1 MSKIAV
7 LFPGI
12 GYTCDKPLLYY
23 SAKLAAE
30 KGYEV
35 VRVPYGN
42 FPPNVKGDAAKMY
55 QCFVS
60 AREQSEDILKDVAW
74 SDYDE
79 IVFFSKSVGTVVAL
93 SYASEH
99 GINVRQVLYTPLVET
114 FRFPVGAGVAGVSGA
129 ASAASVV
136 SAAEAIDAGKSAG
149 AAGETD
155 AVDAAET
162 SDVGKSS
169 AIAFHG
175 TGDPWAVTEEIVRI
189 CEEKGV
195 PLYLTK
201 DANHSLE
208 CGKAMKDIKTI
219 RKVMRIVK
227 KFL

>member
-30 KGYEV
+30 KGFEV

-42 FPPNVKGDAAKMY
+42 FPSNVKGNAEKMY
-55 QCFVS
+55 QSFVS
-60 AREQSEDILKDVAW
+60 AREQSEEILKDVDW
-74 SDYDE
+74 SSYDE

-99 GINVRQVLYTPLVET
+99 GIDARQVLYTPLKET
-114 FRFPVGAGVAGVSGA
+114 FKFPVEAGA
-129 ASAASVV
+129 AAAN
-136 SAAEAIDAGKSAG
+136 DAGKSR
-149 AAGETD
+149 
-155 AVDAAET
+155 V
-162 SDVGKSS
+162 
-169 AIAFHG
+169 IAFHG
-175 TGDPWAVTEEIVRI
+175 TGDPWAVTDEIVRI

-208 CGKAMKDIKTI
+208 CGKAIKDIKTI
-219 RKVMRIVK
+219 RKVMRTVK
-227 KFL
+227 EFL

>member
-30 KGYEV
+30 KGLEV

-42 FPPNVKGDAAKMY
+42 FPSNVKGNAEKMY
-55 QCFVS
+55 QSFVS
-60 AREQSEDILKDVAW
+60 AREQSEEILKDVDW
-74 SDYDE
+74 SSYDE

-99 GINVRQVLYTPLVET
+99 GIDARQVLYTPLKET
-114 FRFPVGAGVAGVSGA
+114 FKFPVAAAGA
-129 ASAASVV
+129 AEGSADAS
-136 SAAEAIDAGKSAG
+136 DAGKSR
-149 AAGETD
+149 
-155 AVDAAET
+155 
-162 SDVGKSS
+162 

-175 TGDPWAVTEEIVRI
+175 TGDPWAQTEDIIKI

-208 CGKAMKDIKTI
+208 CGKAIKDIKTI
-219 RKVMRIVK
+219 RKVMRTVK
-227 KFL
+227 EFL

>member
-30 KGYEV
+30 KGFEV

-42 FPPNVKGDAAKMY
+42 FPSNVKGNAEKMY
-55 QCFVS
+55 QSFVS
-60 AREQSEDILKDVAW
+60 AREQSEEILKDVDW
-74 SDYDE
+74 SSYDE

-93 SYASEH
+93 SYAAEH
-99 GINVRQVLYTPLVET
+99 GIDARQVLYTPLKET
-114 FRFPVGAGVAGVSGA
+114 FKFPVEAGA
-129 ASAASVV
+129 ADAS
-136 SAAEAIDAGKSAG
+136 DAGKSR
-149 AAGETD
+149 
-155 AVDAAET
+155 
-162 SDVGKSS
+162 

-189 CEEKGV
+189 CEEKEI

-208 CGKAMKDIKTI
+208 CGKAIKDIKTI
-219 RKVMRIVK
+219 RKVMRTVK
-227 KFL
+227 EFL

>member
-30 KGYEV
+30 KGFEV

-42 FPPNVKGDAAKMY
+42 FPSNVKGNAEKMY
-55 QCFVS
+55 QSFVS
-60 AREQSEDILKDVAW
+60 AREQSEEILKDVEW
-74 SDYDE
+74 GSYDE

-99 GINVRQVLYTPLVET
+99 GIDARQVLYTPLKET
-114 FRFPVGAGVAGVSGA
+114 FKFPVEAGA
-129 ASAASVV
+129 ADAS
-136 SAAEAIDAGKSAG
+136 DAGKSR
-149 AAGETD
+149 
-155 AVDAAET
+155 
-162 SDVGKSS
+162 

-175 TGDPWAVTEEIVRI
+175 TGDPWAQTEDIIKI

-208 CGKAMKDIKTI
+208 CGKAIKDIKTI
-219 RKVMRIVK
+219 RKVMRTVK
-227 KFL
+227 EFL

>member
-30 KGYEV
+30 KGFEV

-42 FPPNVKGDAAKMY
+42 FPSNVKGNAEKMY
-55 QCFVS
+55 QSFVS
-60 AREQSEDILKDVAW
+60 AREQSEEILKDVDW
-74 SDYDE
+74 SSYDE

-99 GINVRQVLYTPLVET
+99 GIDARQVLYTPLKET
-114 FRFPVGAGVAGVSGA
+114 FKFPVAAAGAGEGA
-129 ASAASVV
+129 ADAS
-136 SAAEAIDAGKSAG
+136 DAGKSR
-149 AAGETD
+149 
-155 AVDAAET
+155 V
-162 SDVGKSS
+162 
-169 AIAFHG
+169 IAFHG
-175 TGDPWAVTEEIVRI
+175 TGDPWAQTEDIIKI

-208 CGKAMKDIKTI
+208 CGKAIKDIKTI
-219 RKVMRIVK
+219 RKVMRTVK
-227 KFL
+227 EFL

>member
-30 KGYEV
+30 KGFEV

-42 FPPNVKGDAAKMY
+42 FPSNVKGNAEKMY
-55 QCFVS
+55 QSFVS
-60 AREQSEDILKDVAW
+60 AREQSEDILKDVDW
-74 SDYDE
+74 SSYEE

-99 GINVRQVLYTPLVET
+99 GIDARQVLYTPLKET
-114 FRFPVGAGVAGVSGA
+114 FKFPVAAAGAGEGSAD
-129 ASAASVV
+129 AS
-136 SAAEAIDAGKSAG
+136 DAGKSR
-149 AAGETD
+149 
-155 AVDAAET
+155 
-162 SDVGKSS
+162 

-175 TGDPWAVTEEIVRI
+175 TGDPWAQTEDIIKI

-208 CGKAMKDIKTI
+208 CGKAIKDIKTI
-219 RKVMRIVK
+219 RKVMRTVK
-227 KFL
+227 EFLRRRESRCT

>member
-30 KGYEV
+30 KGFEV

-42 FPPNVKGDAAKMY
+42 FPSNVKGNAEKMY
-55 QCFVS
+55 QSFVS
-60 AREQSEDILKDVAW
+60 AREQSEDILKDVDW
-74 SDYDE
+74 SSYDE

-99 GINVRQVLYTPLVET
+99 GIDARQVLYTPLKET
-114 FRFPVGAGVAGVSGA
+114 FKFPVAAAGA
-129 ASAASVV
+129 AEGSADAS
-136 SAAEAIDAGKSAG
+136 DAGKSR
-149 AAGETD
+149 
-155 AVDAAET
+155 
-162 SDVGKSS
+162 

-175 TGDPWAVTEEIVRI
+175 TGDPWAVTEDIVRI
-189 CEEKGV
+189 CEEKEI

-208 CGKAMKDIKTI
+208 CGKAIKDIKTI
-219 RKVMRIVK
+219 RKVMRTVK
-227 KFL
+227 EFL

>member
-30 KGYEV
+30 KGFEV

-42 FPPNVKGDAAKMY
+42 FPSNVKGNAEKMY
-55 QCFVS
+55 QSFVS
-60 AREQSEDILKDVAW
+60 AREQSEEILKDVDW
-74 SDYDE
+74 SSYDE

-99 GINVRQVLYTPLVET
+99 GIDARQVLYTPLKET
-114 FRFPVGAGVAGVSGA
+114 FKFPVAAAGA
-129 ASAASVV
+129 ADAS
-136 SAAEAIDAGKSAG
+136 DAGKSR
-149 AAGETD
+149 
-155 AVDAAET
+155 
-162 SDVGKSS
+162 

-175 TGDPWAVTEEIVRI
+175 TGDPWAQTEDIIKI

-208 CGKAMKDIKTI
+208 CGKAIKDIKTI
-219 RKVMRIVK
+219 RKVMRTVK
-227 KFL
+227 EFL

>member
-30 KGYEV
+30 KGFEV

-42 FPPNVKGDAAKMY
+42 FPSNVKGNAEKMY
-55 QCFVS
+55 QSFVS
-60 AREQSEDILKDVAW
+60 AREQSEDILKDVDW
-74 SDYDE
+74 GSYDE

-99 GINVRQVLYTPLVET
+99 GI
-114 FRFPVGAGVAGVSGA
+114 
-129 ASAASVV
+129 
-136 SAAEAIDAGKSAG
+136 D
-149 AAGETD
+149 
-155 AVDAAET
+155 
-162 SDVGKSS
+162 
-169 AIAFHG
+169 
-175 TGDPWAVTEEIVRI
+175 TEDIIKI

-208 CGKAMKDIKTI
+208 CGKAIKDIKTI
-219 RKVMRIVK
+219 RKVMRTVK
-227 KFL
+227 EFL

>member
-30 KGYEV
+30 KGFEV

-42 FPPNVKGDAAKMY
+42 FPSNVKGNAEKMY
-55 QCFVS
+55 QSFVS
-60 AREQSEDILKDVAW
+60 AREQSEEILKDVDW
-74 SDYDE
+74 SSYDE

-99 GINVRQVLYTPLVET
+99 GIDARQVLYTPLKET
-114 FRFPVGAGVAGVSGA
+114 FKFPVEAGA
-129 ASAASVV
+129 ADAS
-136 SAAEAIDAGKSAG
+136 DAGKSR
-149 AAGETD
+149 
-155 AVDAAET
+155 V
-162 SDVGKSS
+162 
-169 AIAFHG
+169 IAFHG
-175 TGDPWAVTEEIVRI
+175 TGDPWAQTEDIIKI

-208 CGKAMKDIKTI
+208 CGKAIKDIKT
-219 RKVMRIVK
+219 KLSRILRRSEK
-227 KFL
+227 

>member
-30 KGYEV
+30 KGFEV

-42 FPPNVKGDAAKMY
+42 FPSNVKGNAEKMY
-55 QCFVS
+55 QSFVS
-60 AREQSEDILKDVAW
+60 AREQSEEILKNVDW
-74 SDYDE
+74 GSYDE

-99 GINVRQVLYTPLVET
+99 GIDARQVLYTPLKET
-114 FRFPVGAGVAGVSGA
+114 FKFPVAAAGAGEGSAD
-129 ASAASVV
+129 AS
-136 SAAEAIDAGKSAG
+136 DAGKSR
-149 AAGETD
+149 
-155 AVDAAET
+155 
-162 SDVGKSS
+162 

-175 TGDPWAVTEEIVRI
+175 TGDPWARTEDIIKI

-201 DANHSLE
+201 DANHSLA
-208 CGKAMKDIKTI
+208 CGKAIKDIKTI
-219 RKVMRIVK
+219 RKVMRTVK
-227 KFL
+227 EFL

>member
-30 KGYEV
+30 KGFEV

-42 FPPNVKGDAAKMY
+42 FPSNVKGNAEKMY
-55 QCFVS
+55 QSFVS
-60 AREQSEDILKDVAW
+60 AREQSEDILKDVDW
-74 SDYDE
+74 GSYDE

-99 GINVRQVLYTPLVET
+99 GIDARQVLYTPLKET
-114 FRFPVGAGVAGVSGA
+114 FKFPVAAAGA
-129 ASAASVV
+129 ADAS
-136 SAAEAIDAGKSAG
+136 DAGKSR
-149 AAGETD
+149 
-155 AVDAAET
+155 
-162 SDVGKSS
+162 

-175 TGDPWAVTEEIVRI
+175 TGDPWAVTEDIVRI
-189 CEEKGV
+189 CEEKEI

-208 CGKAMKDIKTI
+208 CGKAIKDIKTI
-219 RKVMRIVK
+219 RKVMRTVK
-227 KFL
+227 EFL

>member
-30 KGYEV
+30 KGFEV

-42 FPPNVKGDAAKMY
+42 FPSNVKGNAEKMY
-55 QCFVS
+55 QSFVS
-60 AREQSEDILKDVAW
+60 AREQSEDILKDVDW
-74 SDYDE
+74 GSYDE

-99 GINVRQVLYTPLVET
+99 GIDARQVLYTPLKET
-114 FRFPVGAGVAGVSGA
+114 FKFPVAAAGA
-129 ASAASVV
+129 ADAS
-136 SAAEAIDAGKSAG
+136 DAGKSR
-149 AAGETD
+149 
-155 AVDAAET
+155 
-162 SDVGKSS
+162 

-175 TGDPWAVTEEIVRI
+175 TGDPWAQTEDIIKI

-208 CGKAMKDIKTI
+208 CGKAIKDIKTI
-219 RKVMRIVK
+219 RKVMRTVK
-227 KFL
+227 EFL

>member
-30 KGYEV
+30 KGFEV

-114 FRFPVGAGVAGVSGA
+114 FRFPVGDGAAGVSGA
-129 ASAASVV
+129 AG
-136 SAAEAIDAGKSAG
+136 AAETSDVGKSAG
-149 AAGETD
+149 TAGETNAAGA
-155 AVDAAET
+155 AVT

-219 RKVMRIVK
+219 KKVMRTVK

>member
-99 GINVRQVLYTPLVET
+99 GIDVRQVLYTPLKET
-114 FRFPVGAGVAGVSGA
+114 FKFPV
-129 ASAASVV
+129 
-136 SAAEAIDAGKSAG
+136 EAG
-149 AAGETD
+149 AA
-155 AVDAAET
+155 AAN
-162 SDVGKSS
+162 DVGKSS

-219 RKVMRIVK
+219 KKVMRTVK

>member
-30 KGYEV
+30 KGFEV

-42 FPPNVKGDAAKMY
+42 FPSNVKGNAEKMY
-55 QCFVS
+55 QSFVS
-60 AREQSEDILKDVAW
+60 AREQSEDILKDVDW
-74 SDYDE
+74 GSYDE

-99 GINVRQVLYTPLVET
+99 GIDARQVLYTPLKET
-114 FRFPVGAGVAGVSGA
+114 FKFPVVAEGA
-129 ASAASVV
+129 AEGAAV
-136 SAAEAIDAGKSAG
+136 ANDAGKSR
-149 AAGETD
+149 
-155 AVDAAET
+155 
-162 SDVGKSS
+162 

-175 TGDPWAVTEEIVRI
+175 TGDPWAQTEDIIKI

-208 CGKAMKDIKTI
+208 CGKAIKDIKTI
-219 RKVMRIVK
+219 RKVMRTVK
-227 KFL
+227 EFL

>member
-30 KGYEV
+30 KGFEV

-42 FPPNVKGDAAKMY
+42 FPSNVKGNAEKMY
-55 QCFVS
+55 QSFVS
-60 AREQSEDILKDVAW
+60 AREQSEEILKDVDW
-74 SDYDE
+74 SSYDE

-93 SYASEH
+93 SYAAEH
-99 GINVRQVLYTPLVET
+99 GMDARQVLYTPLKET
-114 FRFPVGAGVAGVSGA
+114 FKFPVAAAGA
-129 ASAASVV
+129 ADAS
-136 SAAEAIDAGKSAG
+136 DAGKSR
-149 AAGETD
+149 
-155 AVDAAET
+155 
-162 SDVGKSS
+162 

-208 CGKAMKDIKTI
+208 CGKAIKDIKTI
-219 RKVMRIVK
+219 RKVMRTVK
-227 KFL
+227 EFL

>member
-42 FPPNVKGDAAKMY
+42 FPPHVKGDAAKMY

-129 ASAASVV
+129 ASAAETSDV
-136 SAAEAIDAGKSAG
+136 GKSAG
-149 AAGETD
+149 TAGEMD

-175 TGDPWAVTEEIVRI
+175 IGDPWAVTEEIVRI

>member
-30 KGYEV
+30 KGFEV

-42 FPPNVKGDAAKMY
+42 FPSNVKGNAEKMY
-55 QCFVS
+55 QSFVS
-60 AREQSEDILKDVAW
+60 AREQSEDILKDVDW
-74 SDYDE
+74 SSYDE

-99 GINVRQVLYTPLVET
+99 GIDARQVLYTPLKET
-114 FRFPVGAGVAGVSGA
+114 FKFPVAAAGA
-129 ASAASVV
+129 AEGSADAS
-136 SAAEAIDAGKSAG
+136 DAGKSR
-149 AAGETD
+149 
-155 AVDAAET
+155 
-162 SDVGKSS
+162 

-175 TGDPWAVTEEIVRI
+175 TGDPWAVTEDIVRI
-189 CEEKGV
+189 CEEKEI

-208 CGKAMKDIKTI
+208 CGKAIKDIKTI
-219 RKVMRIVK
+219 RKVMRTVK
-227 KFL
+227 EFVPLI

>member
-30 KGYEV
+30 KGFEV

-42 FPPNVKGDAAKMY
+42 FPSNVKGNAEKMY
-55 QCFVS
+55 QSFVS
-60 AREQSEDILKDVAW
+60 AREQSEDILKDVDW
-74 SDYDE
+74 SSYEE

-99 GINVRQVLYTPLVET
+99 GIDARQVLYTPLKET
-114 FRFPVGAGVAGVSGA
+114 FKFPVAAAGAGEGSAD
-129 ASAASVV
+129 AS
-136 SAAEAIDAGKSAG
+136 DAGKSR
-149 AAGETD
+149 
-155 AVDAAET
+155 
-162 SDVGKSS
+162 

-175 TGDPWAVTEEIVRI
+175 TGDPWAQTEDIIKI

-208 CGKAMKDIKTI
+208 CGKAIKDIKTI
-219 RKVMRIVK
+219 RKVMRTVK
-227 KFL
+227 EFL

>member
-30 KGYEV
+30 KGFEV

-42 FPPNVKGDAAKMY
+42 FPSNVKGNAEKMY
-55 QCFVS
+55 QSFVS
-60 AREQSEDILKDVAW
+60 AREQSEDILKDVDW
-74 SDYDE
+74 SSYEE

-99 GINVRQVLYTPLVET
+99 GIDARQVLYTPLKET
-114 FRFPVGAGVAGVSGA
+114 FKFPVAAAGA
-129 ASAASVV
+129 ADAS
-136 SAAEAIDAGKSAG
+136 DAGKSR
-149 AAGETD
+149 
-155 AVDAAET
+155 
-162 SDVGKSS
+162 

-208 CGKAMKDIKTI
+208 CGKAIKDIKTI
-219 RKVMRIVK
+219 RKVMRTVK
-227 KFL
+227 EFL